1 MDPITIALAGL
12 LAYRTYQGQGKL
24 AEWVGHKGPNAD
36 PATASGTPVQQL
48 PPLLQQLGAAPL
60 AQGLNDLLKDF
71 QQKGFGETIKS
82 WIETGPNKA
91 VSISELEQALGPDK
105 IAWLMQQTGLSR
117 EALLAGLSRELPSAV
132 DQLTPD
138 GRLPTNPDAM
148 QRAGATSAAGLITG
162 GAAKAR

>member
-24 AEWVGHKGPNAD
+24 AEWIGHKGPNTDA
-36 PATASGTPVQQL
+36 AITSGTPGQQL

-82 WIETGPNKA
+82 W
-91 VSISELEQALGPDK
+91 SRQAPIRLYQYLNSSTLSVPTRSRGLCSRPDF
-105 IAWLMQQTGLSR
+105 
-117 EALLAGLSRELPSAV
+117 
-132 DQLTPD
+132 
-138 GRLPTNPDAM
+138 
-148 QRAGATSAAGLITG
+148 RARRCLQA
-162 GAAKAR
+162 

>member
-24 AEWVGHKGPNAD
+24 AEWIGHKGPNAD
-36 PATASGTPVQQL
+36 PAMASGAPGQQL

-91 VSISELEQALGPDK
+91 VSIELEQALGPDK

-138 GRLPTNPDAM
+138 GRLPTNQEAM
-148 QRAGATSAAGLITG
+148 HTSRSTSAPPGRSPA
-162 GAAKAR
+162 